1 MRYLRT
7 DTVLITKLKAYPGN
21 ARVHDDAA
29 LDESAK
35 LNGQYRSIV
44 VRTMPNADTFQV
56 LAGHGTLAAFK
67 RAGDKSVRVEIIEA
81 DDTEARR
88 IVLVDN
94 GASRNASYDESALL
108 ALLDAASADGGLDGT
123 GWDGEALA
131 KLLDGNENPFDEQL
145 GTDDTD
151 QLPSG
156 WHVLVTCED
165 EEQQI
170 ELLDRFVGEGL
181 IVKALSA

>member
-1 MRYLRT
+1 MRYIRT
-7 DTVLITKLKAYPGN
+7 DTVPIAELRSYPGN

-44 VRTMPNADTFQV
+44 ARVMPDDALQI

-67 RAGDKSVRVEIIEA
+67 RAGDKSVRVEIIDA

-94 GASRNASYDESALL
+94 GASRNASYDEKALL
-108 ALLDAASADGGLDGT
+108 ALLDKASQDDGGLLGT
-123 GWDGEALA
+123 GWDAEAFAALV
-131 KLLDGNENPFDEQL
+131 
-145 GTDDTD
+145 TDP
-151 QLPSG
+151 QLPEEG
-156 WHVLVTCED
+156 DADRYDD
-165 EEQQI
+165 ENAAFSIIVECVSERQQM
-170 ELLDRFVGEGL
+170 ELLQRFDDEGL
-181 IVKALSA
+181 TCRAMFQ